1 MAIEILVI
9 LIGAAAAALGILVL
23 RLGKKLALFLL
34 ALAVLAVVGAVALA
48 MNSQAQATKEVARAA
63 EIAAVGQATTSA
75 AMSII
80 AFLLALIVIL
90 LLAIVGAVV
99 AWLWWQQR
107 QKRAR
112 FQEALETAQ
121 YHALLGGG
129 QSPNRSMGTHAL
141 PGLQPAGN
149 ILVLPPAQQ
158 PPPGITLDD
167 LARALQAAQGQGD
180 PMAGLF
186 PPDDE
191 WKVLG

>member
-1 MAIEILVI
+1 MDTSMIVI
-9 LIGAAAAALGILVL
+9 LGGIGVALLAILIL

-34 ALAVLAVVGAVALA
+34 ALAALAVVGAVALA
-48 MNSQAQATKEVARAA
+48 MNSQAQATREAARAA

-80 AFLLALIVIL
+80 AFLLALIVLL

-99 AWLWWQQR
+99 AWFWWQQR

-112 FQEALETAQ
+112 FQGALETAQ
-121 YHALLGGG
+121 YHALLGDR
-129 QSPNRSMGTHAL
+129 QSPNRPMGGRAL

-149 ILVLPPAQQ
+149 ILVLPSAQQ

-167 LARALQAAQGQGD
+167 LTRALQAAQGQGD

-186 PPDDE
+186 PPDE
-191 WKVLG
+191 WRVLE